1 MEAPFHLFSYNFSC
15 PPFPLLTH
23 WDAPWEQNTSIYD
36 QKLWNLTWS
45 YLSYFPRP
53 WRDRA
58 WSGMWRTWLNS
69 NQSFPTL
76 LVSERR
82 EELGPPRGCQD
93 SARPERV

>member
-15 PPFPLLTH
+15 PFPLLTH

-93 SARPERV
+93 SARSERV